1 MVARIVVVDD
11 HRIMREGLCTLLERE
26 PDIEVVG
33 SADNGREAIRLVDE
47 LKPDVVI
54 MDVAMREMNGVEATR
69 QILVNHPATRVL
81 GLSMHSDSRFIRE
94 MLRAGAAG
102 YMLKDCA
109 TEELAA
115 AIHSVLEGRLYMS
128 SDVNDSVVKDYVDQL
143 STSVSSVLTAREREV
158 LQLVAE
164 GGTTSEIADLL
175 HVSVKTVESHRKQVM
190 DKLSIRSVAGLTKY
204 ALREGLTAL
213 D

>member
-1 MVARIVVVDD
+1 MTARVMVVDD
-11 HRIMREGLCTLLERE
+11 HRIMREGLCTLLERAGGI
-26 PDIEVVG
+26 DVVG
-33 SADNGREAIRLVDE
+33 DADNGRAAVSMAAEFEPDLV
-47 LKPDVVI
+47 V

-69 QILVNHPATRVL
+69 QILAANSAVRVL
-81 GLSMHSDSRFIRE
+81 ALSMHADSRFIRE

-109 TEELAA
+109 AHELAD
-115 AIHSVLEGRLYMS
+115 AIHAVLGGRLYLS
-128 SDVNDSVVKDYVDQL
+128 ADVNESVLKDYVDHI
-143 STSVSSVLTAREREV
+143 STAQSSILTAREREV

-164 GGTTSEIADLL
+164 GKTTSEIAAAL

-190 DKLSIRSVAGLTKY
+190 DKLGIRSVAGLTKF

-213 D
+213 E